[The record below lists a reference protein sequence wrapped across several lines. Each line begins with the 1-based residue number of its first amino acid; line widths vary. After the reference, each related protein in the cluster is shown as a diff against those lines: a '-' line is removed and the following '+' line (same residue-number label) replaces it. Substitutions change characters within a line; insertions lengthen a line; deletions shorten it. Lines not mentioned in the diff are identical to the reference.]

1 MLARKA
7 IPNKKQ
13 RKNTLWKSQFM
24 PEVRVVNV
32 SKKFGKITA
41 VDNVSVTIQ
50 DKEYFS
56 LLGPSGCGKTTLL
69 RLIAGLIE
77 PDSGDIYIGGKLVN
91 DVPPEDRDIG
101 FVFQTFALFPH
112 MTAWTNVTYGPK
124 VKGFDMKEATTIGH
138 EVLEMVKLHER
149 LDAYP
154 SELSGGMMQRVA
166 VARALAAGARLLLMD
181 EPLGQLDA
189 KVRNAIRYDIRRM
202 ATDLGLT
209 GIHVTHDQSEAMA
222 ISDRIAVM
230 RKGKIL
236 QVGTPQELYMKPDSI
251 FVAHFIGESNFL
263 EGYVSKKT
271 HEKAI
276 VELREGAQIEAV
288 NGETVEG
295 KKVVLSIRPETLI
308 LEEGLEEGTNV
319 VMGTVGRVTFE
330 GPNMRYE
337 IKLANDELIVVIK
350 SSLSGDWLNMGQ
362 KVKVFFPVENTHVFP
377 YPGNGLKEE
386 TSVG

>member
-1 MLARKA
+1 
-7 IPNKKQ
+7 
-13 RKNTLWKSQFM
+13 M

-32 SKKFGKITA
+32 TKKFGKITA
-41 VDNVSVTIQ
+41 VDNVSVTIK

-69 RLIAGLIE
+69 RLIAGLIT
-77 PDSGDIYIGGKLVN
+77 PDSGDIYIGDKLVN

-112 MTAWTNVTYGPK
+112 MTAWNNVTYGPK

-154 SELSGGMMQRVA
+154 NELSGGMMQRIA
-166 VARALAAGARLLLMD
+166 VARALAAGARILLMD

-189 KVRNAIRYDIRRM
+189 KVRNEIRYEIRKM
-202 ATDLGLT
+202 AKDLALT

-236 QVGTPQELYMKPDSI
+236 QIGTPQELYMKPASI

-263 EGYVSKKT
+263 EGYISSKT
-271 HEKAI
+271 NSNAVI
-276 VELREGAQIEAV
+276 ELREGLKVQVV
-288 NGETVEG
+288 NGTVAEG
-295 KKVVLSIRPETLI
+295 KQAVLSVRPETL
-308 LEEGLEEGTNV
+308 
-319 VMGTVGRVTFE
+319 TVEKGAQKGSNSVQGKVERITFE
-330 GPNMRYE
+330 GPNLRYE
-337 IKLANDELIVVIK
+337 IRLVNEELIVAIK
-350 SSLSGDWLNMGQ
+350 SSMTGEWLGMGE
-362 KVKVFFPVENTHVFP
+362 VVTVFFPVENTHVFP
-377 YPGNGLKEE
+377 YPEGGLKEE
-386 TSVG
+386 VSLPKTEHVKVK